1 MWNMLAC
8 AHVCASVGGVC
19 HCTCVCVCF
28 MCTITCVSVDACLGQ
43 CPCVHTCVWDMPMC
57 KHRREW
63 VSPED
68 TCPHPKLQAV
78 TRLPWSL
85 SEGAGGVEW
94 VLTRPYGSP
103 SKAEVPGH

>member
-1 MWNMLAC
+1 
-8 AHVCASVGGVC
+8 
-19 HCTCVCVCF
+19 
-28 MCTITCVSVDACLGQ
+28 
-43 CPCVHTCVWDMPMC
+43 MC

-94 VLTRPYGSP
+94 VLTRPYGSL